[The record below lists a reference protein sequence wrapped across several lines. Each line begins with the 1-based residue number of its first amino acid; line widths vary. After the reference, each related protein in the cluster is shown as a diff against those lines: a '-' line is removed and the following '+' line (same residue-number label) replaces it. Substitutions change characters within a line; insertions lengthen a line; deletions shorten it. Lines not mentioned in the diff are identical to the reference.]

1 MRKIRQLHLWIG
13 LLTSF
18 LILIE
23 AITGLLMLEPH
34 LMGIDKPAPEQRV
47 MREEPVIGQDLVV
60 EDIEREVM
68 LPPARHFKPS
78 GQGSSIMRFV
88 RNLHAGRIGN
98 ADVSLLLSIVAVGLI
113 IITVTG
119 MVLSVRALK
128 VQWNK

>member
-23 AITGLLMLEPH
+23 AITGLLILEPS
-34 LMGIDKPAPEQRV
+34 LMGIDKPAREQRV
-47 MREEPVIGQDLVV
+47 MREEPVIRQDLVAG
-60 EDIEREVM
+60 DIEREVTR
-68 LPPARHFKPS
+68 PARHFGPP
-78 GQGSSIMRFV
+78 GQGNSIMSFV

-98 ADVSLLLSIVAVGLI
+98 ADVSLLLDIVAVALI

-119 MVLSVRALK
+119 IILSVRALK